1 VHSAAALRLG
11 YVRAVG
17 PVDLRRR
24 APGAKAPVLI
34 LGFNAGLEDLLHP
47 RRQRQGQRQRQRLA
61 LRAFVVPT
69 LRQAQGRLLRKRRE
83 GWGTRFVSCGG
94 EVKVP
99 VPRLFKERR
108 DKDGPP
114 GIDPPFAKL
123 IRGGWF
129 AKVFFM
135 SDRVMS
141 ESAMSESTEQIRE
154 LLDSVYRVDSGRIL
168 ATLIR
173 LLGDFDLAEEAMHEA
188 FAAALSLW
196 PKSGVPG
203 NPRPWLIST
212 ARFKAIDTLR
222 RRARFDASQDEFV
235 RYFEAQSISAERSN
249 KNEEHGLEDDYLE
262 DDRLRLIFTCCHP
275 SLAPD
280 ARVALTLREV
290 CGLTTEEIAKA
301 FLITPR
307 TLAQRVVRAK
317 AKIRET
323 PIRYEVPTP
332 GELPERLGAVLQ
344 VIYLVFNEGYS
355 AAAGAE
361 VTRAELTG
369 EAIRLGR
376 LLVEL
381 HLTELG
387 PEPEVIGL
395 LSLMLLQESR
405 RAARNS
411 PTGELILLENQ
422 DRALWNREQIAE
434 GVALLEKA
442 LQYRQKSRRF
452 GSYTLQAAIA
462 AVHAEAES
470 VARTDWRQIV
480 ALYDRL
486 LQVQPSPVVQLN
498 RAVAIAMRD
507 GPEAGLTNID
517 AVLEHGELANYY
529 LAHSAR
535 ADMCRRL
542 GRTAEARASYEKA
555 LALTQQEPERQ
566 FLQERIRQLK

>member
-1 VHSAAALRLG
+1 V
-11 YVRAVG
+11 
-17 PVDLRRR
+17 
-24 APGAKAPVLI
+24 GAK
-34 LGFNAGLEDLLHP
+34 
-47 RRQRQGQRQRQRLA
+47 
-61 LRAFVVPT
+61 
-69 LRQAQGRLLRKRRE
+69 
-83 GWGTRFVSCGG
+83 
-94 EVKVP
+94 
-99 VPRLFKERR
+99 
-108 DKDGPP
+108 
-114 GIDPPFAKL
+114 IDPPFARL
-123 IRGGWF
+123 IRGSWF
-129 AKVFFM
+129 AKVVIM
-135 SDRVMS
+135 
-141 ESAMSESTEQIRE
+141 STEQIRE
-154 LLDSVYRVDSGRIL
+154 LVDSLYRADSGRIL

-196 PKSGVPG
+196 PRSGVPS

-212 ARFKAIDTLR
+212 ARFKAIDTQR
-222 RRARFDASQDEFV
+222 RRARFDASQDEIV
-235 RYFEAQSISAERSN
+235 RYLEAQSSSAERSN
-249 KNEEHGLEDDYLE
+249 EEGSLDDSLE

-275 SLAPD
+275 SLASE

-301 FLITPR
+301 FLTTPR
-307 TLAQRVVRAK
+307 TLAQRIVRAK
-317 AKIRET
+317 AKIREERI
-323 PIRYEVPTP
+323 PYEVPAP
-332 GELPERLGAVLQ
+332 QELPERLGAVLQ

-376 LLVEL
+376 LLMEL
-381 HLTELG
+381 Q
-387 PEPEVIGL
+387 PEPEVVGL

-405 RAARNS
+405 RAARTS

-422 DRALWNREQIAE
+422 NRALWNREQIAE

-442 LQYRQKSRRF
+442 LKYGQKSRRF

-470 VARTDWRQIV
+470 VAATDWRQIV
-480 ALYDRL
+480 ALYDQLVRI
-486 LQVQPSPVVQLN
+486 QPSPVVQLN

-507 GPEAGLTNID
+507 GPEAGLAHID
-517 AVLEHGELANYY
+517 AVLEHCSGKQGDLANYY

-535 ADMCRRL
+535 ADMYRRL

-566 FLQERIRQLK
+566 FLARRLEELK

>member
-1 VHSAAALRLG
+1 
-11 YVRAVG
+11 
-17 PVDLRRR
+17 
-24 APGAKAPVLI
+24 
-34 LGFNAGLEDLLHP
+34 
-47 RRQRQGQRQRQRLA
+47 
-61 LRAFVVPT
+61 
-69 LRQAQGRLLRKRRE
+69 
-83 GWGTRFVSCGG
+83 
-94 EVKVP
+94 
-99 VPRLFKERR
+99 
-108 DKDGPP
+108 
-114 GIDPPFAKL
+114 
-123 IRGGWF
+123 
-129 AKVFFM
+129 
-135 SDRVMS
+135 MS
-141 ESAMSESTEQIRE
+141 EPSSEQIRE
-154 LLDSVYRVDSGRIL
+154 LLDSLYRVDSGRIL

-196 PKSGVPG
+196 PSSGVPG

-222 RRARFDASQDEFV
+222 RRARFDASQDELV
-235 RYFEAQSISAERSN
+235 RYLEAQSSAAERSN
-249 KNEEHGLEDDYLE
+249 QEGSLEHDRFEDDHLE

-275 SLAPD
+275 SLAPE

-301 FLITPR
+301 FLTTPR
-307 TLAQRVVRAK
+307 TLAQRIVRAK

-323 PIRYEVPTP
+323 PIPYEVPTP
-332 GELPERLGAVLQ
+332 QELPERLGAVLQ

-376 LLVEL
+376 LLAEL
-381 HLTELG
+381 RPKPGINAPELLGWEVMG
-387 PEPEVIGL
+387 PEVMGL

-405 RAARNS
+405 HAARTS

-422 DRALWNREQIAE
+422 DRSRWNREQIAE

-442 LQYRQKSRRF
+442 LKYGQKSRRF

-470 VARTDWRQIV
+470 VAATDWRQIV
-480 ALYDRL
+480 ALYDQL
-486 LQVQPSPVVQLN
+486 LRIQPSPVVQLN

-507 GPEAGLTNID
+507 GPEAGLAHID
-517 AVLEHGELANYY
+517 AALEHGELANYY

-535 ADMCRRL
+535 ADMYRRL

-555 LALTQQEPERQ
+555 LALTQQEPERR
-566 FLQERIRQLK
+566 FLASRLDELK